1 MLKRIANLL
10 ENNSFYIAI
19 ILTFLIA
26 YLSFISLNNLIPK
39 VEFGYFDKIA
49 HIISYTSLSFS
60 WFIALCLKKE
70 SNLKSIII
78 VLSILIYGIIIELIQ
93 GKIATNREA
102 DIFDVF
108 SNLIGIIIGFGMFV
122 IWTQKRKELK

>member
-26 YLSFISLNNLIPK
+26 YLSFVSLNNIIPK
-39 VEFGYFDKIA
+39 LEFGYFDKIA

-122 IWTQKRKELK
+122 LWTQKRKELK

>member
-39 VEFGYFDKIA
+39 LEFGYFDKIA

>member
-26 YLSFISLNNLIPK
+26 YLSFVSLNNIIPK
-39 VEFGYFDKIA
+39 LEFGYFDKIA

>member
-10 ENNSFYIAI
+10 EDKSLYIAI
-19 ILTFLIA
+19 VLTFLIA
-26 YLSFISLNNLIPK
+26 YLSFVSLNNIIPK
-39 VEFGYFDKIA
+39 LEFGYFDKIA

-122 IWTQKRKELK
+122 LWTQKRKELK